1 MMKRTIMLMLATSLC
16 GFASAQNE
24 WEEME
29 KQQEAKEAVVK
40 VNPDA
45 KYLVGAVP
53 FVDGRVVFSTVIEAP
68 GKSASQIYSMAKKYM
83 ERLTRMPNQLEHS
96 IVALADSA
104 NNTLCAN
111 YQEWLV
117 FKSSALVL
125 DRTRFYYSLIANC
138 SDGRMELKMTRIYYL
153 YEEER
158 NPQTYKAE
166 EWIDDD
172 NALNKKK
179 DKLSKMSGKFRRK
192 TVDRKDFLF
201 GKFNEILNGKKKEEG
216 K

>member
-1 MMKRTIMLMLATSLC
+1 
-16 GFASAQNE
+16 
-24 WEEME
+24 
-29 KQQEAKEAVVK
+29 
-40 VNPDA
+40 
-45 KYLVGAVP
+45 
-53 FVDGRVVFSTVIEAP
+53 
-68 GKSASQIYSMAKKYM
+68 MAKKYM

-96 IVALADSA
+96 VVALADSA

-138 SDGRMELKMTRIYYL
+138 SDGRIELKMTRIYYL

>member
-1 MMKRTIMLMLATSLC
+1 
-16 GFASAQNE
+16 
-24 WEEME
+24 
-29 KQQEAKEAVVK
+29 
-40 VNPDA
+40 
-45 KYLVGAVP
+45 
-53 FVDGRVVFSTVIEAP
+53 
-68 GKSASQIYSMAKKYM
+68 
-83 ERLTRMPNQLEHS
+83 
-96 IVALADSA
+96 
-104 NNTLCAN
+104 
-111 YQEWLV
+111 
-117 FKSSALVL
+117 
-125 DRTRFYYSLIANC
+125 
-138 SDGRMELKMTRIYYL
+138 MTRIYYL

>member
-1 MMKRTIMLMLATSLC
+1 M
-16 GFASAQNE
+16 
-24 WEEME
+24 
-29 KQQEAKEAVVK
+29 
-40 VNPDA
+40 
-45 KYLVGAVP
+45 
-53 FVDGRVVFSTVIEAP
+53 
-68 GKSASQIYSMAKKYM
+68 
-83 ERLTRMPNQLEHS
+83 
-96 IVALADSA
+96 
-104 NNTLCAN
+104 
-111 YQEWLV
+111 

-153 YEEER
+153 YEEEP

-179 DKLSKMSGKFRRK
+179 NKLSKMSGKFRRK